1 MMRGQIMARKQ
12 PPTGYYTATV
22 AKKKLGNISDGM
34 LRSYVTKGKIRRVVP
49 PERTQG
55 FYSREDVDRMARL
68 LDDFFVDDKPSQIP
82 GVQFMRATKEDMPEC
97 VELLI
102 AVFGGGN
109 TVERR
114 QSWIEKNPDIAFI
127 VRSKSKIVGCAFVL
141 PLTPEKI
148 EAIFADQGSAS
159 IASITADDIQP
170 LEPGQP
176 AYLYLASIAVKPSL
190 SDLAKRSR
198 GQTLLRGM
206 VNYLVDLGSR
216 GISIAL
222 LAARS
227 ESRDG
232 INLCRHLGFT
242 EIETTTP
249 NRNFIVEVERSG
261 IPVIVKYKAALAR
274 YRAEQTTT

>member
-1 MMRGQIMARKQ
+1 MARKH
-12 PPTGYYTATV
+12 PPAGYYTATV

-34 LRSYVTKGKIRRVVP
+34 LRSYVTRGKIKRVVP
-49 PERTQG
+49 PERSQG

-68 LDDFFVDDKPSQIP
+68 LDDFFVDDKPADLP
-82 GVQFMRATKEDMPEC
+82 GVQFMRATKEDIPEC

-114 QSWIEKNPDIAFI
+114 QAWLEKNPDTAFI
-127 VRSKSKIVGCAFVL
+127 VRSKGKIVGCAFIL

-148 EAIFADQGSAS
+148 DAIFADQSSAS

-170 LEPGQP
+170 LEPGRP

-198 GQTLLRGM
+198 GQTLLRGL
-206 VNYLVDLGSR
+206 VNFLEEMGRR
-216 GISIAL
+216 GIPIML

-227 ESRDG
+227 ETRDG
-232 INLCRHLGFT
+232 ITLLKHLGFT
-242 EIETTTP
+242 EIESATA

-261 IPVIVKYKAALAR
+261 IPVMLKYKAALRQYHDAQR
-274 YRAEQTTT
+274 IRE